1 MVRIRLARGGHKKT
15 PFYHIVITD
24 SRSARDGRFIERVGF
39 FSPIKFS
46 NRTGLGLRVNL
57 ERVKYWLYKGAS
69 PSDRVLKLIKNL

>member
-24 SRSARDGRFIERVGF
+24 SRNARDGRFIERVGF
-39 FSPIKFS
+39 FNPITFG
-46 NRTGLGLRVNL
+46 NRTGLRVNT
-57 ERVKYWLYKGAS
+57 ERVKYWLHKGAS